1 MIADCPLCLTRAMLT
16 IGKPCPACGGMVTRE
31 ILEAFDGLAA
41 VTVDEGTAVPG
52 FCFLC
57 DAPRT
62 RTLKIR
68 VDPESGNFKVE
79 DAQSRSEEITFATKS
94 ILAFVLGVLR
104 MVTFGFHT
112 ALTLYDPQKDP
123 GIRVYV
129 PCCDK
134 CSGRVHVG
142 RVNGADRSVTI
153 LAGAVFSRR
162 IAEAGKA
169 PGGA

>member
-16 IGKPCPACGGMVTRE
+16 IGKSCPACGGVVTRE
-31 ILEAFDGLAA
+31 ILEAFEGLAA

-62 RTLKIR
+62 RVLKIR
-68 VDPESGNFKVE
+68 VNPESGRLTVE
-79 DAQSRSEEITFATKS
+79 DAQSRREDVSFAAKS
-94 ILAFVLGVLR
+94 IFGFLLGLLGA
-104 MVTFGFHT
+104 MTFGLHRVATF
-112 ALTLYDPQKDP
+112 YDPQKDP

-129 PCCDK
+129 PSCENCQ
-134 CSGRVHVG
+134 GRLHAG

-153 LAGAVFSRR
+153 LAGAGFSRR